1 VLTSASLPHESW
13 FCIQKPL
20 EFSVRTPDK
29 AVQTDDFYLIC
40 IQHAAARTRRTPRSF
55 PASGILVVDDEPNI
69 LDVISMAL
77 RFQGFRVD
85 TAENG
90 RAALAAVRSFQP
102 HLMLLD
108 IMLPDMEGFEVAR
121 RLGVG
126 YSPRARQH

>member
-77 RFQGFRVD
+77 
-85 TAENG
+85 
-90 RAALAAVRSFQP
+90 
-102 HLMLLD
+102 LD